1 MTLEQLRIFVAVAE
15 REHVTRGAQAI
26 NITQSAA
33 SSAIA
38 ALEARYNTPLFHR
51 TGRRIELTEAG
62 RLFLVEARSVLA
74 RAEAAERMLS
84 DLAGCLRG
92 SVTLTAS
99 QTIANYW
106 LPPVMYRFRLAHP
119 GVTLKLQIG
128 NTEQVAAAVRDGAAD
143 LGFVEGEIDDPA
155 LSRRAL
161 AGDELL
167 LVVGAR
173 HEWAERVEIEPQDY
187 QRRSGCCASPGRV
200 HEPSSRMLCVIWGWN
215 FPPCP

>member
-92 SVTLTAS
+92 SMTLTAS

-106 LPPVMYRFRLAHP
+106 LPPVMYGFRLAHP
-119 GVTLKLQIG
+119 GVTTQASDRQHASRSRLPYAMAQPIWASSKARSTTLLCP
-128 NTEQVAAAVRDGAAD
+128 AARWKAMN
-143 LGFVEGEIDDPA
+143 FF
-155 LSRRAL
+155 LSWVQDTNGRNAPRLRRP
-161 AGDELL
+161 
-167 LVVGAR
+167 
-173 HEWAERVEIEPQDY
+173 I
-187 QRRSGCCASPGRV
+187 
-200 HEPSSRMLCVIWGWN
+200 
-215 FPPCP
+215 